1 MEYLDPSLVD
11 GFKVLCQEQLG
22 EAIEFA
28 LQYQQN
34 QGEGESDELRQAAQ
48 DALSEIVPAFL
59 EGITVAYKRSSLKAV
74 DYEAVSTLFRQL
86 AIRAKLDEYISS
98 GIPATLSTRKGAR
111 SGVIVS
117 VTEHEDQEQVKLQTD
132 RMSGDGIEWVP
143 FASVQSISPFS
154 L

>member
-1 MEYLDPSLVD
+1 MEYLDTSLVD
-11 GFKVLCQEQLG
+11 GFKIVCQERLG
-22 EAIEFA
+22 EAIDFA
-28 LQYQQN
+28 LAYQDN
-34 QGEGESDELRQAAQ
+34 QDEGDIDELRQAAQ

-59 EGITVAYKRSSLKAV
+59 EGITTAYQRSALKAV
-74 DYEAVSTLFRQL
+74 DYEAISTLFRQL
-86 AIRAKLDEYISS
+86 AIRAKLDEHVSS
-98 GIPATLSTRKGAR
+98 GVPVTLSTRKGAR
-111 SGVIVS
+111 SGVVIA